1 MDADQMGDVLNC
13 LSKQD
18 SESFAGQQGGRKAK
32 GRLDPFFLL
41 KIAPEVKNRIPEKP
55 GLTHIGKRNGDQIR
69 KLRICDEKYA
79 LYAVISPGR
88 D

>member
-32 GRLDPFFLL
+32 GRLDPFYYYKLLL
-41 KIAPEVKNRIPEKP
+41 K
-55 GLTHIGKRNGDQIR
+55 T
-69 KLRICDEKYA
+69 
-79 LYAVISPGR
+79 
-88 D
+88 

>member
-32 GRLDPFFLL
+32 GRLDPFFNVFQLL
-41 KIAPEVKNRIPEKP
+41 
-55 GLTHIGKRNGDQIR
+55 
-69 KLRICDEKYA
+69 
-79 LYAVISPGR
+79 GR
-88 D
+88 QTGRPTASH